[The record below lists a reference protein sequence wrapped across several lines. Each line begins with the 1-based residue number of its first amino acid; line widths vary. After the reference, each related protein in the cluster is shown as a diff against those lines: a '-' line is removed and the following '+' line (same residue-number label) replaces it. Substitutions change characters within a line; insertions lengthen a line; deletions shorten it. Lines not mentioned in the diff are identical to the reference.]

1 MLNALMD
8 RWGYSVQVFACCL
21 DKILLQYFM
30 VNHINLGEIWKLV
43 KCPYSFQIPFVPSI
57 TSVCQHLHLSI
68 SVLSTSAIII
78 VCSHFLFIYSRANI
92 WSVLSCHTLSIKKT
106 LPSKFYL
113 SMEAGKSDVVA
124 ATVVRSKLVFLSNG
138 RLDRYLTVWHSDQL
152 QATDVLP
159 LCIPFGCSNF
169 NMFYN

>member
-1 MLNALMD
+1 
-8 RWGYSVQVFACCL
+8 
-21 DKILLQYFM
+21 M

-57 TSVCQHLHLSI
+57 TPVCQHLHLSI

-138 RLDRYLTVWHSDQL
+138 RLDRYLTVWHSD
-152 QATDVLP
+152 
-159 LCIPFGCSNF
+159 
-169 NMFYN
+169 

>member
-1 MLNALMD
+1 
-8 RWGYSVQVFACCL
+8 
-21 DKILLQYFM
+21 M
-30 VNHINLGEIWKLV
+30 VNHINHGEIWKLV
-43 KCPYSFQIPFVPSI
+43 KCPHSFQIPFVPSI

-138 RLDRYLTVWHSDQL
+138 RLDRYLTVWHSD
-152 QATDVLP
+152 
-159 LCIPFGCSNF
+159 
-169 NMFYN
+169 

>member
-8 RWGYSVQVFACCL
+8 RWGYRFLHAVQIKYFCSILWSTTLIMGRFGSQLNVRTLFKYLLFLQSLQSVNIYIFIA
-21 DKILLQYFM
+21 
-30 VNHINLGEIWKLV
+30 
-43 KCPYSFQIPFVPSI
+43 
-57 TSVCQHLHLSI
+57 
-68 SVLSTSAIII
+68 
-78 VCSHFLFIYSRANI
+78 CSHFLFIYSRANI
-92 WSVLSCHTLSIKKT
+92 WSLLSCHTLSIKKT

-152 QATDVLP
+152 
-159 LCIPFGCSNF
+159 
-169 NMFYN
+169 